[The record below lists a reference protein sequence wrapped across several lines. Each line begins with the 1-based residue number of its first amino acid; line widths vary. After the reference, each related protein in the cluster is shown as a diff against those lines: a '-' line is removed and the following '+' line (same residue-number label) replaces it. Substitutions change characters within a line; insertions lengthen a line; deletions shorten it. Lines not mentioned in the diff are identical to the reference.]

1 MAIPSCTSFVR
12 CCQKGIISSPSCGRR
27 TQRSFIASL
36 ARSKDCLKLSSQA
49 RGNTFNLPSGRM
61 LGYHSSGDPDGVPVL
76 YFHGHPDSGI
86 QVTGLL
92 ESTVARSLRVRWIGL
107 DRPGIGLSSPYPN
120 QTVLDYPADVQ
131 FLVEHLELSRYY
143 IFGTSGGTGFTL
155 ACAKNLP
162 KDQLSGVG
170 ICAGVG
176 PYETGWDGLSEA
188 NQKGLQAWK
197 QYPDELEEYFTNEYV
212 PLAQMADASAL
223 RERVRSDFQSWFSG
237 RDRESLLQEGA
248 LSMAVDVYRQV
259 YAQGARAHRV
269 GVEFNLRSWGFTLE
283 DIDYPR
289 IKLWYGEKDVNTS
302 PEMGRY
308 MASKLP
314 DSRYKEYKNESHF
327 TIWRKEIIEEML
339 KELLDR

>member
-1 MAIPSCTSFVR
+1 MAIPSSTSFVR
-12 CCQKGIISSPSCGRR
+12 CCQKGIISSPSFGRR
-27 TQRSFIASL
+27 TQRSFLASL
-36 ARSKDCLKLSSQA
+36 ARPKDDLKLSSQA

-86 QVTGLL
+86 QVTGHL
-92 ESTVARSLRVRWIGL
+92 ESTVARSLGTIRLTFNSSSSIWDCCGITFSGL
-107 DRPGIGLSSPYPN
+107 
-120 QTVLDYPADVQ
+120 A
-131 FLVEHLELSRYY
+131 
-143 IFGTSGGTGFTL
+143 GTGFTL

-162 KDQLSGVG
+162 KDQLAGVG

-176 PYETGWDGLSEA
+176 PYETGWAGLSEA

-197 QYPDELEEYFTNEYV
+197 QYPNELEEYFTNEYV
-212 PLAQMADASAL
+212 PLAQMADAGAL

-269 GVEFNLRSWGFTLE
+269 GVEFNLRSWGFALE

-314 DSRYKEYKNESHF
+314 DSRYKEYKGESHF